1 MSYYLFGNT
10 VIPYYCNSI
19 LIIIIMFFKS
29 IAAVMETSDVAAD
42 EDNQSEKELEI
53 VTDEDAN
60 RNVTAA
66 EALKKLDEEESFI

>member
-1 MSYYLFGNT
+1 
-10 VIPYYCNSI
+10 
-19 LIIIIMFFKS
+19 MFFKS

-53 VTDEDAN
+53 VTDEDDN